1 MININLTNEQARKL
15 AIYLGVQDL
24 DDTIHIIDNH
34 NLNIDY
40 DEMDEVLQHLFGL
53 LSCELKIEM

>member
-1 MININLTNEQARKL
+1 MININLTDEHAYKL
-15 AIYLGVQDL
+15 VIYLGVQDL
-24 DDTIHIIDNH
+24 DDTIHIIDKH

-40 DEMDEVLQHLFGL
+40 NEMDEVLQHLFSL

>member
-24 DDTIHIIDNH
+24 EDTIHIIDKH

-40 DEMDEVLQHLFGL
+40 NEMDEVLLDLFSA
-53 LSCELKIEM
+53 LSFELEFEM

>member
-24 DDTIHIIDNH
+24 EDTIHIIDKH

-40 DEMDEVLQHLFGL
+40 NEMDEVLLDL
-53 LSCELKIEM
+53 VR